1 MSPRHSSPLPCCA
14 YCSMP
19 MQSWPSDALIEPCP
33 ACKRPMTIAR
43 SPLEHPSQVRIRSVL
58 GVASA
63 CYGVAVVLL
72 IATFALTQMEA
83 RQFVKLFT
91 LLLFVIGSVLA
102 VDGVLA
108 LRTGI
113 DRTWERKRSGRS
125 AKIMGLGKLA
135 ASAVATL
142 LVTVGVTL

>member
-1 MSPRHSSPLPCCA
+1 
-14 YCSMP
+14 
-19 MQSWPSDALIEPCP
+19 
-33 ACKRPMTIAR
+33 
-43 SPLEHPSQVRIRSVL
+43 
-58 GVASA
+58 
-63 CYGVAVVLL
+63 
-72 IATFALTQMEA
+72 MEA

-113 DRTWERKRSGRS
+113 DRTWERKRFGRS
-125 AKIMGLGKLA
+125 AMVIGLGKLA

>member
-1 MSPRHSSPLPCCA
+1 MSTRSSAALPRCA
-14 YCSMP
+14 YCSVP
-19 MQSWPSDALIEPCP
+19 MQSWPSNALIEPCP

-43 SPLEHPSQVRIRSVL
+43 GPLEHPGTSRIHSVL
-58 GVASA
+58 GIASA

-113 DRTWERKRSGRS
+113 DRTWERQRSGR
-125 AKIMGLGKLA
+125 AAVVMGVGKLT
-135 ASAVATL
+135 ASAIATMLVAI
-142 LVTVGVTL
+142 GVIL